1 MTMTK
6 WPLTSICTSICAAV
20 LATAAMPLA
29 AQDAAED
36 TSEEAS
42 EDTRG
47 SGQARDP
54 IVVTGE
60 IENDSG
66 ESTRERVLRI
76 GRQINLPARSGLP
89 AARFRAPLCIMV
101 SGLPDDLAPLVK
113 ERIEENARQLRGV
126 RIADDS
132 CKANAFLGFLNNVND
147 AVETLEKEQKWLFEG
162 LKTYQR
168 DRIYRGSDAVRS
180 WHAFSTLNEDGTEAV
195 VEGSGDRQ
203 RGLGSL
209 VNRTER
215 ASRIQRQQSTM
226 VGAVVLIETAALRE
240 KTLRQIADYAS
251 VRLLASVSDDVTSD
265 TNTPPT
271 ILTLFNEEFAPASIT
286 DFDMAYLTSLY
297 ELPSTSRDAQII
309 ATAVDRYMD
318 ILKEQEAN
326 QAGG

>member
-1 MTMTK
+1 MKK
-6 WPLTSICTSICAAV
+6 WHLPAICAAF
-20 LATAAMPLA
+20 LTAAAAPAA
-29 AQDAAED
+29 AQGSAQDDDQIIVEGDLED
-36 TSEEAS
+36 
-42 EDTRG
+42 
-47 SGQARDP
+47 
-54 IVVTGE
+54 
-60 IENDSG
+60 DSD

-89 AARFRAPLCIMV
+89 APRFRAPLCIMI
-101 SGLPDDLAPLVK
+101 SGLPDDIASVVK
-113 ERIEENARQLRGV
+113 ERIEENARGLRGV
-126 RIADDS
+126 RIADGD

-147 AVETLEKEQKWLFEG
+147 AVKTLEEEEKWLFEG
-162 LKTYQR
+162 LKSYQR

-195 VEGSGDRQ
+195 VEGSGNRQ

-215 ASRIQRQQSTM
+215 ASRFQRQQSVM

-251 VRLLASVSDDVTSD
+251 VRMLASVSDDVTSD

-271 ILTLFNEEFAPASIT
+271 ILTLFNEEFAPPSIT

-297 ELPSTSRDAQII
+297 ELPSTSRDPQII
-309 ATAVDRYMD
+309 ATAVDRYLS
-318 ILKEQEAN
+318 ILKEQEAAE
-326 QAGG
+326 AGG